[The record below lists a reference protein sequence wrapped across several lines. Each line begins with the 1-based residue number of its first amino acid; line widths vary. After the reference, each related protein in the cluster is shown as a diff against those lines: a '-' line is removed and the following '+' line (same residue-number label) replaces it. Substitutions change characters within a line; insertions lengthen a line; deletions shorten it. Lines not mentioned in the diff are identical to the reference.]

1 MYIKGTPDYSRDGE
15 KRETGLFAGL
25 ISNDGEMRQTKNGK
39 NYATAS
45 VRAFNRQ
52 DGSAVFMTL
61 KTFNEST
68 AAVLSNLRKGDRVL
82 VAGTV
87 ETDEYNGNSYT
98 TMMVD
103 FLLTADEI
111 PSVPTANADPFAALN
126 NRVNAAFGS
135 PVEQDMGELPFLTR
149 R

>member
-1 MYIKGTPDYSRDGE
+1 MYIKGTPDYTRDGE

-25 ISNDGEMRQTKNGK
+25 ISNDGEMRESKNGK
-39 NYATAS
+39 QYATAS

-68 AAVLSNLRKGDRVL
+68 AAVLGNLRKGDRVL

-87 ETDEYNGNSYT
+87 STDEYNGKSYT

-111 PSVPTANADPFAALN
+111 PSVPNANADPFAALN
-126 NRVNAAFGS
+126 NRVNSAFGA
-135 PVEQDMGELPFLTR
+135 PVEDPGELPFK
-149 R
+149 

>member
-82 VAGTV
+82 AAGTV
-87 ETDEYNGNSYT
+87 ETDEYNGKSYT

-111 PSVPTANADPFAALN
+111 PSVSSANADPFAALN
-126 NRVNAAFGS
+126 NRVNAAFGA
-135 PVEQDMGELPFLTR
+135 PVEEEGELPF
-149 R
+149 

>member
-87 ETDEYNGNSYT
+87 ETDEYNGKSYT

-111 PSVPTANADPFAALN
+111 PSVPNANADPFAALN

-135 PVEQDMGELPFLTR
+135 PVEQDMGELPF
-149 R
+149 

>member
-82 VAGTV
+82 AAGTV
-87 ETDEYNGNSYT
+87 ETDEYNGKSYT

-111 PSVPTANADPFAALN
+111 PPMPTANADPFAALN

-135 PVEQDMGELPFLTR
+135 PVEQDMGELPF
-149 R
+149 

>member
-61 KTFNEST
+61 KSFNEST
-68 AAVLSNLRKGDRVL
+68 AAVLSNLCKGDRVL
-82 VAGTV
+82 AAGTV
-87 ETDEYNGNSYT
+87 ETDEYNGKSYT

-111 PSVPTANADPFAALN
+111 PSMPTANADPFAALN

-135 PVEQDMGELPFLTR
+135 PVEQDMGELPFK
-149 R
+149 